1 MADNEGDR
9 LQSVIENSPGLI
21 AMERRPFNTEED
33 ECIKTMTVAGYGPK
47 VIAAALRRHR
57 QSVIQRQRRLG
68 LRAGRDFDGEGAWTM
83 KVSLPR
89 LKFLE

>member
-1 MADNEGDR
+1 
-9 LQSVIENSPGLI
+9 LI

-33 ECIKTMTVAGYGPK
+33 ECIKTMTIAGFGPK
-47 VIAAALRRHR
+47 EIAEALRRHR

-68 LRAGRDFDGEGAWTM
+68 LWAGRDFDGEGARTM